1 MVRWSVV
8 GLVVGLMMV
17 RVMVGLMVVWV
28 MVGLVMMVWLMRL
41 VIRVVVNVGLVN
53 GGMVD
58 MVAMVC

>member
-1 MVRWSVV
+1 MVRGSVV
-8 GLVVGLMMV
+8 GLMVGLMMV
-17 RVMVGLMVVWV
+17 WIVVGLVVVWV
-28 MVGLVMMVWLMRL
+28 MVGLVMMVRLMRL